1 MNTRD
6 LGMYRIQG
14 TKRYTLTERI
24 YRSDRYDT
32 LSMRDKEL
40 LLSRGINTIID
51 LRSEEE
57 ANAKPSA
64 FVHEF

>member
-14 TKRYTLTERI
+14 TTRYTLADRI
-24 YRSDRYDT
+24 YRCDT
-32 LSMRDKEL
+32 LNMRDKEL
-40 LLSRGINTIID
+40 LLSRSINTIID

-64 FVHEF
+64 FVYDN